1 MSIGG
6 LPAPSCSC
14 RLVSCMGFTIAP
26 SPFRNRRAEASADLI
41 TDNGQI
47 ERINRTIMD
56 TIVKRY
62 HHNSRGGLVRR
73 LDDFVAADTFA
84 LRLKTLNGTT
94 PYEFVCKR

>member
-1 MSIGG
+1 
-6 LPAPSCSC
+6 
-14 RLVSCMGFTIAP
+14 MGFTIAP
-26 SPFRNRRAEASADLI
+26 SPFRNRRAEAPADLT

-47 ERINRTIMD
+47 ERINRTMMD